1 MKNLDDTHV
10 AKRNPETEDIEEMR
24 ELVIE
29 AMSQTM
35 SLYGFNATV
44 GRLCG
49 ILFFAK
55 EPMSLDDMSQAMG
68 MSKTS
73 VCTTIKTL
81 VGAKAAKQVWL
92 RGTRKDMYVA
102 EKNFFQYFSDFF
114 CNNLRTEVAL
124 NFAVLDK
131 VLPLYEK
138 ILAGESRSP
147 TRAEAEEDF
156 SKLLEVKR
164 YYTWLDSFVKQYLE
178 DLKILQLPNP
188 AESPDEP

>member
-1 MKNLDDTHV
+1 MKDLEDTHV
-10 AKRNPETEDIEEMR
+10 AKNGPETEDIEGMR

-29 AMSQTM
+29 AMSQSM

-92 RGTRKDMYVA
+92 RGSRKDMYVA

-114 CNNLRTEVAL
+114 CKNLRTEVSL

-131 VLPLYEK
+131 VLPFYEK
-138 ILAGESRSP
+138 TLAEGNPSSM
-147 TRAEAEEDF
+147 RAEVEEDLN
-156 SKLLEVKR
+156 KLLEVKR
-164 YYTWLDSFVKQYLE
+164 YYTWLDSFVKLYLE
-178 DLKILQLPNP
+178 DLKILQLPDL
-188 AESPDEP
+188 AESSDEP